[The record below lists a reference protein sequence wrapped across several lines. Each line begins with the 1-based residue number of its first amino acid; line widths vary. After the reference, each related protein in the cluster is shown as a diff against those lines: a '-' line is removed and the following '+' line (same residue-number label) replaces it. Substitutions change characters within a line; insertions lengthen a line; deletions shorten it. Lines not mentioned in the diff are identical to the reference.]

1 MYLPSTITSGQL
13 EQVLRRVAVT
23 VHNADGTTSQSN
35 LFDQADAVRNGR
47 VQVHLTARDAQLN
60 TPAAAPAAA
69 APVVTATSDD
79 DGITVNVSFTVRGL

>member
-47 VQVHLTARDAQLN
+47 VQVHLTAQGAQLN
-60 TPAAAPAAA
+60 TPAAAPAS

-79 DGITVNVSFTVRGL
+79 DGISVNVSFTVRGL